1 MHCTGNRS
9 PPNHYR
15 ALFFKADPPTGCH
28 YPGFGC
34 MNAMIFLRKLGM
46 MAECSWECVKHLARR
61 TVCMWRPFPMRR
73 TLSYLVN
80 ATIRGDMAIVT
91 LRRRQLAANTTNV
104 RARWRIL
111 RNCATL
117 WDGRSPLGATNTSI
131 LKPTNFAT
139 SRPPAR
145 ILCVRFGRGSTPRFN
160 SASCDCDYG
169 KRPTIVLLCAGCSPA
184 I

>member
-1 MHCTGNRS
+1 MHCAGNRS
-9 PPNHYR
+9 RPNRYH
-15 ALFFKADPPTGCH
+15 ALFFKVAQARCH

-34 MNAMIFLRKLGM
+34 MNAMMFLRKLGM
-46 MAECSWECVKHLARR
+46 MEECSWEFVKHLARR
-61 TVCMWRPFPMRR
+61 TVCMCLPFPMRR
-73 TLSYLVN
+73 TPSYLVN
-80 ATIRGDMAIVT
+80 ATIRGDMDIVT
-91 LRRRQLAANTTNV
+91 SRRRQSVANTTSV

-145 ILCVRFGRGSTPRFN
+145 ILCVRFGRGSTARFN